1 MLETMFYRPQGLFDQ
16 LNSLH
21 QALTR
26 SLAADG
32 LPDAIRSVG
41 AGSYPGV
48 NVGRPRPWKSTR
60 SPPAST
66 PPRST

>member
-26 SLAADG
+26 SLGADG
-32 LPDAIRSVG
+32 SPELVWVDGMKR
-41 AGSYPGV
+41 GV
-48 NVGRPRPWKSTR
+48 VRRAMKIVVEQQEQLLARWREVHG
-60 SPPAST
+60 
-66 PPRST
+66 